1 MGFQPFR
8 SSETLNLLKG
18 LKKMKRTHTCGEL
31 RTDHVDQSITLCGW
45 VDTVRDHG
53 GILFIDLRDR
63 YGISQVVCDPDDSAE
78 AAEVAKSTRP
88 EYVIQVQGSVRA
100 RPADMVNDRL
110 STGAIEVVGKVVTV
124 LNKSKTPPFPLEEEK
139 ADKVSEELRMESRFL
154 DLRRAS
160 MQRRLQVR
168 HKMAIAVRKF
178 MDAQDFI
185 EVETP
190 ILTKSTPEGARDYL
204 VPNRVT
210 PGTFYALPQAPQQ
223 YKQLLMMG
231 GLDRYFQL
239 ARCFRDEDLRA
250 DRQPEFTQIDVEM
263 SFVDAEDLYGI
274 IDGLLAD
281 VMEASGHL
289 RPELPL
295 PRLSW
300 HEAMDRFGSDKP
312 DLRFGWEL
320 TSLAPVFEG
329 TQFKVFGN
337 VLKNGGVVKAI
348 NAKGLAGVPIRQID
362 EWTALAKTFGM
373 GGLAYIRVQEDG
385 TWKSPIVKFFS
396 DEEVEGL
403 KTTLNIEAGD
413 LVLFAASDDAQVV
426 NEFLGRLRIETANQA
441 GIIPKNEF
449 KFTWVTEFPLFETN
463 EAGRLVPMHH
473 PFTAPLPEDAAMLQ
487 TEPEKV
493 RAVAY
498 DIVLNGVELGSG
510 SIRIHDPELQGQMF
524 DLLKIS
530 AEEKEARFGHLL
542 NALAFGAPPH
552 GGIAL
557 GFDRLALLMAGGNT
571 IRDVIAFP
579 KNHKGIDLL
588 MDAPS
593 PVDAKQLHDVHIQ
606 LDLPPEVEA

>member
-1 MGFQPFR
+1 
-8 SSETLNLLKG
+8 
-18 LKKMKRTHTCGEL
+18 MKRTHTCGEL
-31 RTDHVDQSITLCGW
+31 GPDQIGESIVLCGW

-63 YGISQVVCDPDDSAE
+63 YGITQVVCDPDDSAE

-88 EYVIQVQGSVRA
+88 EYVIQVNGAVRG
-100 RPADMVNDRL
+100 RPADMVNERL
-110 STGAIEVVGKVVTV
+110 STGAIEIVGQKVTV
-124 LNKSKTPPFPLEEEK
+124 LNKSKTPPFPLEEAK

-154 DLRRAS
+154 DLRRPS
-160 MQRRLQVR
+160 MQERLRKR
-168 HKMAIAVRKF
+168 HKMSIAIRQF
-178 MDAQDFI
+178 MDDKEFV

-231 GLDRYFQL
+231 GLDRYFQM

-263 SFVDAEDLYGI
+263 SFVDAEDIYGI
-274 IDGLLAD
+274 IDGLLAK
-281 VMEASGHL
+281 VMEASGHPI
-289 RPELPL
+289 PERPL
-295 PRLSW
+295 PRITW
-300 HEAMDRFGSDKP
+300 HESMDRFGSDKP
-312 DLRFGWEL
+312 DVRFGWEL
-320 TSLAPVFEG
+320 KNLAPVFEG
-329 TQFKVFGN
+329 TKFKVFGK
-337 VLKNGGVVKAI
+337 VIEGGGSVKAI

-362 EWTALAKTFGM
+362 EWTELAKSHGM

-385 TWKSPIVKFFS
+385 SWKSPIVKFFS
-396 DEEVEGL
+396 ETELEGL
-403 KTTLNIEAGD
+403 KTTLEMEVGD
-413 LVLFAASDDAQVV
+413 LVLFAASDSTLIV

-441 GIIPKNEF
+441 GIIPQDDF
-449 KFTWVTEFPLFETN
+449 KFTWVTEFPLFESN

-473 PFTAPLPEDAAMLQ
+473 PFTSPLPEDAHMLES
-487 TEPEKV
+487 EPEKV

-510 SIRIHDPELQGQMF
+510 SIRIHDPERQSQMF
-524 DLLKIS
+524 DILKIS
-530 AEEKEARFGHLL
+530 EEEKADRFGHLL

-557 GFDRLALLMAGGNT
+557 GFDRLALLMAGGKT

-579 KNHKGIDLL
+579 KNHKGIDLM

-593 PVDAKQLHDVHIQ
+593 TVDAKQLHDIHIQ
-606 LDLPPEVEA
+606 LDLPPEVEG

>member
-1 MGFQPFR
+1 
-8 SSETLNLLKG
+8 
-18 LKKMKRTHTCGEL
+18 MKRSHTCGALSAE
-31 RTDHVDQSITLCGW
+31 HVGQAVTLCGW

-63 YGISQVVCDPDDSAE
+63 YGMTQVVCDPDDSAA

-88 EYVIQVQGSVRA
+88 EFVIQVKGTVRA
-100 RPADMVNDRL
+100 RPADMVNARIA
-110 STGAIEVVGKVVTV
+110 TGGIELVGESVTI
-124 LNKSKTPPFPLEEEK
+124 LNTSKTPPFPLDEDK
-139 ADKVSEELRMESRFL
+139 AAKVHEELRMESRYL

-160 MQRRLQVR
+160 VQRGLILR

-178 MDAQDFI
+178 MDEQEFI

-223 YKQLLMMG
+223 YKQLLMVG
-231 GLDRYFQL
+231 GMDRYFQL

-263 SFVDAEDLYGI
+263 SFVDEEDLYGI
-274 IDGLLAD
+274 IDGLLAE
-281 VMEASGHL
+281 VMVASGHP

-295 PRLSW
+295 PRMSW

-320 TSLAPVFEG
+320 TSLADVFAE
-329 TQFKVFGN
+329 TEFKVFAN
-337 VLKNGGVVKAI
+337 VLKGGGVIKAI
-348 NAKGLAGVPIRQID
+348 NCKGQAGIPIRMID
-362 EWTALAKTFGM
+362 EWTVLAKSHGM

-385 TWKSPIVKFFS
+385 SWKSPIVKFFA
-396 DEEVEGL
+396 EAEVEAL
-403 KTTLNIEAGD
+403 RAKLSVEPGD
-413 LVLFAASDDAQVV
+413 LVLFAAEQAKNVDP
-426 NEFLGRLRIETANQA
+426 FLGKLRLEAAHHA
-441 GIIPKNEF
+441 GIIPQGEF
-449 KFTWVTEFPLFETN
+449 KFTWVTEFPLFEETD
-463 EAGRLVPMHH
+463 AGRLVSMHH
-473 PFTAPLPEDAAMLQ
+473 PFTTPKPEDVPLLD
-487 TEPEKV
+487 TEPGKV

-510 SIRIHDPELQGQMF
+510 SIRIHDPALQGKMF
-524 DLLKIS
+524 DLLKVS
-530 AEEKEARFGHLL
+530 EEEKESRFGHLL
-542 NALAFGAPPH
+542 KALAYGAPPH

-557 GFDRLALLMAGGNT
+557 GFDRLALLMAGGKT

-579 KNHKGIDLL
+579 KNHKGIDLM

-593 PVDAKQLHDVHIQ
+593 TVDAKQLHDVHIQ
-606 LDLPPEVEA
+606 LDLPPEVE

>member
-1 MGFQPFR
+1 
-8 SSETLNLLKG
+8 
-18 LKKMKRTHTCGEL
+18 MKRTHTCGEL
-31 RTDHVDQSITLCGW
+31 SQDAIGGSTTLCGW

-53 GILFIDLRDR
+53 GIIFIDLRDR
-63 YGISQVVCDPDDSAE
+63 YGITQVVCDPDDN
-78 AAEVAKSTRP
+78 AAATEVAKSTRP
-88 EYVIQVQGSVRA
+88 EFVIQVTGTVRA
-100 RPADMVNDRL
+100 RPADMVNARL
-110 STGAIEVVGKVVTV
+110 ATGSIEVVGTDVTI
-124 LNKSKTPPFPLEEEK
+124 LNRSKTPPFPLEESKAEK
-139 ADKVSEELRMESRFL
+139 VHEELRLESRYL
-154 DLRRAS
+154 DLRRSS
-160 MQRRLQVR
+160 MQQRLQKR
-168 HKMAIAVRKF
+168 HKMAIAVRSF
-178 MDAQDFI
+178 MDAQEFI

-223 YKQLLMMG
+223 YKQLLMIG
-231 GLDRYFQL
+231 GMDRYFQM

-274 IDGLLAD
+274 IDGLLAS
-281 VMEASGHL
+281 VMEASGHPV
-289 RPELPL
+289 PELPL
-295 PRLSW
+295 PRISW
-300 HEAMDRFGSDKP
+300 HESMDRFGSDKP

-320 TSLAPVFEG
+320 KNLAPVFEG
-329 TQFKVFGN
+329 TDFKVFGN
-337 VLKNGGVVKAI
+337 VLKNGGCVKAI

-362 EWTALAKTFGM
+362 EWTELAKSHGM
-373 GGLAYIRVQEDG
+373 GGLAFIRVQEDG
-385 TWKSPIVKFFS
+385 SWKSPITKFFS
-396 DEEVEGL
+396 EAEIEGL
-403 KTTLNIEAGD
+403 KSTLEIDTGD
-413 LVLFAASDDAQVV
+413 LVLFAASESALVV

-441 GIIPKNEF
+441 GIIPENEF

-473 PFTAPLPEDAAMLQ
+473 PFTSPLPEDMHLLDSDPAQ
-487 TEPEKV
+487 V

-510 SIRIHDPELQGQMF
+510 SIRIHDPVQQGKMF

-530 AEEKEARFGHLL
+530 EEEKESRFGHLL
-542 NALAFGAPPH
+542 NALAYGAPPH

-579 KNHKGIDLL
+579 KNHKGIDLM

-606 LDLPPEVEA
+606 LDLPPDVEA

>member
-1 MGFQPFR
+1 
-8 SSETLNLLKG
+8 
-18 LKKMKRTHTCGEL
+18 MKRTHTCGEL
-31 RTDHVDQSITLCGW
+31 TAAHVGQTITLCGW

-63 YGISQVVCDPDDSAE
+63 YGMTQVVCDPDDSPAAAE
-78 AAEVAKSTRP
+78 AAKSTRP
-88 EYVIQVQGSVRA
+88 EYVVQVQGSVRA
-100 RPADMVNDRL
+100 RPADMVNSKL
-110 STGAIEVVGKVVTV
+110 STGEIEVVGLQVTV
-124 LNKSKTPPFPLEEEK
+124 LNTSPTPPFPLDEDK
-139 ADKVSEELRMESRFL
+139 AAKVHEELRMEHRYL

-160 MQRRLQVR
+160 VQRGLIVR

-178 MDAQDFI
+178 MDEQQFI

-231 GLDRYFQL
+231 GMDRYFQL

-274 IDGLLAD
+274 IDGLLAE
-281 VMEASGHL
+281 VMVASGHP

-295 PRLSW
+295 PRMSW
-300 HEAMDRFGSDKP
+300 HDAMSRFGSDKP

-320 TSLAPVFEG
+320 QDLCGIFAD
-329 TQFKVFGN
+329 TQFKVFAN
-337 VLKNGGVVKAI
+337 VLQGGGVIKAI
-348 NAKGLAGVPIRQID
+348 NCKGQSGVTIRQID

-396 DEEVEGL
+396 DTEVEAL
-403 KTTLNIEAGD
+403 RSQLDIDVGD
-413 LVLFAASDDAQVV
+413 LVLFAAEKPLNV
-426 NEFLGRLRIETANQA
+426 NQFLGKLRIEAAQAA
-441 GIIPKNEF
+441 GIIPADKF
-449 KFTWVTEFPLFETN
+449 CFTWVTEFPLFEETD
-463 EAGRLVPMHH
+463 AGRLVSMHH
-473 PFTAPLPEDAAMLQ
+473 PFTTPLPEDLPLLDTHPGQ
-487 TEPEKV
+487 V

-510 SIRIHDPELQGQMF
+510 SIRIHDPKLQARMF
-524 DLLKIS
+524 DMLGVS
-530 AEEKEARFGHLL
+530 EEEKESRFGHLL
-542 NALAFGAPPH
+542 KALAYGAPPH

-557 GFDRLALLMAGGNT
+557 GFDRLALLMAGGKT

-579 KNHKGIDLL
+579 KNHKGIDL
-588 MDAPS
+588 MMEAPS
-593 PVDAKQLHDVHIQ
+593 PVDAKQLRDVHIQ
-606 LDLPPEVEA
+606 LDLPPAVQ